1 MASTDIEP
9 DAKVYIMFQVE
20 ENIDRLKPYKVT
32 LPINGNT
39 ITLEVD
45 TFAATKKPSV
55 AEKKNQKPGY
65 TSIQELT

>member
-9 DAKVYIMFQVE
+9 DEKIDIMFQVE

-39 ITLEVD
+39 ITLNVD
-45 TFAATKKPSV
+45 TFAAMKTHLLLKRKIKS
-55 AEKKNQKPGY
+55 QDTHLY
-65 TSIQELT
+65 RS